1 MIRPEQAAMV
11 AAHAYDLRAAKK
23 LGIRTIYV
31 HRKSEDLD
39 EDMDQVRAEVDMFVD
54 GTKPEAGL
62 AELAE
67 RL

>member
-1 MIRPEQAAMV
+1 MVRPEQAAMV

-23 LGIRTIYV
+23 LGMRTIYI
-31 HRKSEDLD
+31 HRKTEDLD
-39 EDMDQVRAEVDMFVD
+39 EDMDQVRAGVDMFVD

-62 AELAE
+62 AELAD